1 MIIFVE
7 NTPEFITERENL
19 VENLKITEMATLRK
33 KRSGLPV
40 NLYLD
45 DSKSWSRTGH
55 WKRIKFQPNKGD
67 SPDTRSMI
75 PMSIDENPEILVKA
89 PKMSLSAKEVEQIKN
104 FVRLNKEL
112 LLQLSDAK
120 IDIGDFIDR
129 MKTV

>member
-7 NTPEFITERENL
+7 NTMGFITEQANL
-19 VENLKITEMATLRK
+19 VENQQITEMATLRK

-45 DSKSWSRTGH
+45 DSKSWAQAGH

-67 SPDTRSMI
+67 PPDTRSMI
-75 PMSIDENPEILVKA
+75 PMSIDENPEILVKN
-89 PKMSLSAKEVEQIKN
+89 PKMSLSAKDIEQIKN
-104 FVRLNKEL
+104 FVRSNREL

-120 IDIGDFIDR
+120 IDIGDFLDR

>member
-7 NTPEFITERENL
+7 NSPEFITEQENL
-19 VENLKITEMATLRK
+19 VENQRITEMATLRK

-45 DSKSWSRTGH
+45 DSKSWAQTGH
-55 WKRIKFQPNKGD
+55 WKRIKFQPDKGD

-75 PMSIDENPEILVKA
+75 PMSIDENPEILVKN

-120 IDIGDFIDR
+120 IDIGDFLDK